1 VDIRRN
7 RSSQPSQTK
16 APLTRY
22 YQGSKSPPRSPFVK
36 KQPAVKSKSW
46 FSKSLNVVL
55 IIILVGCLIY
65 SLILKPEPK
74 IVATSLAYRPLGDYA
89 SAAET
94 QLKSPKNR
102 TKLTIDEQA
111 ITSKLKS
118 EFPEIQAAS
127 VGLPIFGQKPVINL
141 NIAPPSF
148 ILNSGGQRYIVDNAG
163 VAVAL
168 AASLPDLKNL
178 PVIDDQSGF
187 SAQVGHQALSSSSV
201 AFINQL
207 VAQAKLSKV
216 PISGITLPPLAQELD
231 IRTSDKAYYTK
242 FYLGGDPS
250 IQIGQFLAARHQFSS
265 THQDPA
271 EYLDVRVSGKLY
283 YK

>member
-1 VDIRRN
+1 VALVI
-7 RSSQPSQTK
+7 
-16 APLTRY
+16 
-22 YQGSKSPPRSPFVK
+22 V
-36 KQPAVKSKSW
+36 
-46 FSKSLNVVL
+46 
-55 IIILVGCLIY
+55 LVGCLIY

-74 IVATSLAYRPLGDYA
+74 IVATSLAYRPVGDYA
-89 SAAET
+89 SAAQA

-111 ITSKLKS
+111 ITSRLKRQFS
-118 EFPEIQAAS
+118 EIQVAS

-141 NIAPPSF
+141 DIAPPSF
-148 ILNSGGQRYIVDNAG
+148 ILNSDSQRYIVDNAG

-168 AASLPDLKNL
+168 ASSLPNLKSL

-216 PISGITLPPLAQELD
+216 PISTITLPALAQELD
-231 IRTSDKAYYTK
+231 IRTSDKPYFTK
-242 FYLGGDPS
+242 FYLGGDAS
-250 IQIGQFLAARHQFSS
+250 VQIGQFLAARHQFAS
-265 THQDPA
+265 THVDPA
-271 EYLDVRVSGKLY
+271 DYLDVRVSGKIY